1 MIANSLPA
9 RTGSGPA
16 AVPGPPPR
24 GSRFSRGFVRGL
36 PGFVATLAVAGAVVP
51 VASAAQDTVRTP
63 EPGWFGVLLSEA
75 TAPSAPLRQRSFR
88 LVVADVYRNSPADVG
103 GIVPGDWFVSVDGS
117 PLSTYENWLRSTANL
132 HAGQSMHVIVVRGDD
147 RHEVTLIADPA
158 PPFVAPNPLD
168 GLDIALAR
176 LDSIFDMFVTV
187 SPAAERW
194 PPHPL
199 PEIVFGGG
207 FRADSG
213 ELTVTFGDSTIPAES
228 GGVVTV
234 TLRGRG
240 SAQAAPPP
248 SAGGGAT
255 ELTGRFPEPGE
266 IRFSILAPRL
276 IERTMLFG
284 GVEVRDLAEL
294 GPYFGVEK
302 GVLVTDV
309 IVGPGLLA
317 GFRPGD
323 VIISAEGRTFDNVR
337 DLRLLL
343 ADLSTPIDLAVIR
356 DKRNV
361 KITYPRPE
369 R

>member
-1 MIANSLPA
+1 MIAAHPPA
-9 RTGSGPA
+9 RASSGSPG
-16 AVPGPPPR
+16 VPGQPH
-24 GSRFSRGFVRGL
+24 GGFRFPRGFVHGL
-36 PGFVATLAVAGAVVP
+36 PGLAAALAVTAAVVP
-51 VASAAQDTVRTP
+51 AAGVAQDTVATP
-63 EPGWFGVLLSEA
+63 EPGWFGVVLSEA
-75 TAPSAPLRQRSFR
+75 TAAPVPLRPRSFR
-88 LVVADVYRNSPADVG
+88 LVVADVYRNGPADVG

-117 PLSTYENWLRSTANL
+117 PLSTYENWLRSTSNL
-132 HAGQSMHVIVVRGDD
+132 HAGQSMHLIVVRGDD
-147 RHEVTLIADPA
+147 RREVTLIADPA
-158 PPFVAPNPLD
+158 PPFVVPNPLD
-168 GLDIALAR
+168 GRDIALAR
-176 LDSIFDMFVTV
+176 LDSVFDMFVTV
-187 SPAAERW
+187 SPAAQWW
-194 PPHPL
+194 PPHPM
-199 PEIVFGGG
+199 PEVMFGGG

-213 ELTVTFGDSTIPAES
+213 ELTVTFGDSAIPSE
-228 GGVVTV
+228 GGGMVTV

-240 SAQAAPPP
+240 GAEAAPPP
-248 SAGGGAT
+248 SVGGGAT
-255 ELTGRFPEPGE
+255 ELAGRLPEPGE
-266 IRFSILAPRL
+266 IRLSILAPRL

-337 DLRLLL
+337 DLRRLL
-343 ADLSTPIDLAVIR
+343 ADLSTPIDLTVIR